1 MTLRLDYG
9 AVSPGAVGGMYGT
22 NAYLDD
28 APIDQVLR
36 RLIEFRVSQINRC
49 HYCIWLHTRQA
60 RDLGE
65 TEDRIQAVA
74 EWRAAGCFD
83 EAECAALAWTESVT
97 RISDGVPPDD
107 QFAALGTHFDDRQ
120 IVDLTAV
127 VANMNALNRVAISFR
142 LEPPE

>member
-9 AVSPGAVGGMYGT
+9 KVSPGAVEGMYGT

-36 RLIEFRVSQINRC
+36 RLVELRVSQINGC
-49 HYCIWLHTRQA
+49 NYCIWLHARQA

-65 TEDRIQAVA
+65 AETRVAAVA
-74 EWRAAGCFD
+74 DWRNAGCFTD
-83 EAECAALAWTESVT
+83 AERAAFAWTESVT
-97 RISDGVPPDD
+97 RIEDGVPSDAE
-107 QFAALGTHFDDRQ
+107 FEALGQHFDDRQ
-120 IVDLTAV
+120 VVDLTAV

>member
-9 AVSPGAVGGMYGT
+9 KVSPGAVEGMYGT

-28 APIDQVLR
+28 APIEQVLR
-36 RLIEFRVSQINRC
+36 RLVELRVSQINGC
-49 HYCIWLHTRQA
+49 HYCIWLHARQA

-65 TEDRIQAVA
+65 TEARIQAVA
-74 EWRAAGCFD
+74 DWRGAGCFD
-83 EAECAALAWTESVT
+83 EVESAAFAWAESVT

-107 QFAALGTHFDDRQ
+107 QFAALSAHFDDRQ

-127 VANMNALNRVAISFR
+127 IANMNALNRVAISFR
-142 LEPPE
+142 LEPPV

>member
-9 AVSPGAVGGMYGT
+9 KVSPGAVKGMYGT

-36 RLIEFRVSQINRC
+36 RLVELRVSQINGC
-49 HYCIWLHTRQA
+49 NYCIWLHARQA

-65 TEDRIQAVA
+65 TETRVAAVA
-74 EWRAAGCFD
+74 DWRNAGCFTD
-83 EAECAALAWTESVT
+83 AERAAFAWTESVT
-97 RISDGVPPDD
+97 RIEDGVPSDAE
-107 QFAALGTHFDDRQ
+107 FEALGQHFDERQ
-120 IVDLTAV
+120 VVDLTAV
-127 VANMNALNRVAISFR
+127 IANMNALNRVAISFR